1 MTFSSPWPL
10 AHPEIDCN
18 IAGFVAAICLS
29 LSSNFSQTLG
39 TAKNKVGLAHYRD
52 STNDPCKASGLA
64 K

>member
-1 MTFSSPWPL
+1 L
-10 AHPEIDCN
+10 AHPDIDCN

-52 STNDPCKASGLA
+52 STNDPYKASGLA